1 MDENFSMLKEL
12 IETKIDGL
20 ESKLDLNYELLEN
33 KIDNSD
39 KLRSEMSNNILNQ
52 VTGIHERVNKLENHE
67 EIKTIHERISKLEN
81 HEEIK
86 TINEKIEKIDGH
98 LLEVK
103 MITKYPKIAI
113 ILLVALIIISM
124 SSVAYAIYEVH
135 QTAFSNKA
143 PIEIKK

>member
-20 ESKLDLNYELLEN
+20 ESK
-33 KIDNSD
+33 
-39 KLRSEMSNNILNQ
+39 SNNILAS
-52 VTGIHERVNKLENHE
+52 VTKINDRVNKLENHE

-135 QTAFSNKA
+135 QTAFSNNA